1 MTSSIQI
8 YQSKDSHVQLD
19 VRIEHETIWLTQ
31 QQIGILFG
39 VQKSAISKHLKNI
52 FNSGELQF
60 DSVVSVLETTAKD
73 GKKYATHF
81 YNLDAILS
89 IGYRVNSLSAT
100 HFRIWANQVLKDY
113 ILRGA
118 AIHQRLEQVEYRLA
132 YSEYEIQE
140 MNKKFEHFVQSSL
153 PPKQGIFFNGQIFDA
168 YQFVSD
174 LIRSAKKT
182 ILLIDNYLDDSV
194 LLQLVKRNANVAAT
208 VCIRKITASMQLDI
222 DRYNTQYE
230 PIRVLEIPNIHD
242 RFLLIDEEK
251 LYTFG
256 ASFKDL
262 GKKIFCISLIESHEV
277 INSIRKICEDAI
289 EVHS

>member
-1 MTSSIQI
+1 MTSLIQI

-31 QQIGILFG
+31 KQMAELYGTE
-39 VQKSAISKHLKNI
+39 VPAISKHIKNI
-52 FNSGELQF
+52 YESKELNEMSTISKMEIVQM
-60 DSVVSVLETTAKD
+60 EGNRTIHRQTTM
-73 GKKYATHF
+73 
-81 YNLDAILS
+81 YNLDIIIAV
-89 IGYRVNSLSAT
+89 GYRVNSHKAT
-100 HFRIWANQVLKDY
+100 NFRIWATSILKNYLFNGYAINQRMDKIENQVYSLD
-113 ILRGA
+113 
-118 AIHQRLEQVEYRLA
+118 QQVQ
-132 YSEYEIQE
+132 SII
-140 MNKKFEHFVQSSL
+140 QSSL

-194 LLQLVKRNANVAAT
+194 LLQLAKRGVNVAAT
-208 VCIRKITASMQLDI
+208 VCIRKITATLQLDI
-222 DRYNTQYE
+222 DRYNTQYD
-230 PIRVLEIPNIHD
+230 PIRVLEIPDIHD

-262 GKKIFCISLIESHEV
+262 GKKIFCFSLIESPKI
-277 INSIRKICEDAI
+277 INAIRKICEDAI
-289 EVHS
+289 DEHS

>member
-1 MTSSIQI
+1 MTSLIQI

-31 QQIGILFG
+31 KQMAELYGTE
-39 VQKSAISKHLKNI
+39 VPAISKHIKNI
-52 FNSGELQF
+52 YESKELNEMSTISKMEIVQM
-60 DSVVSVLETTAKD
+60 EGNRTIHRQTTM
-73 GKKYATHF
+73 
-81 YNLDAILS
+81 YNLDIIIAV
-89 IGYRVNSLSAT
+89 GYRVNSHKAT
-100 HFRIWANQVLKDY
+100 NFRIWATSILKNYLFNGYAINQRMDKIENQVYSLD
-113 ILRGA
+113 
-118 AIHQRLEQVEYRLA
+118 QQVQ
-132 YSEYEIQE
+132 SII
-140 MNKKFEHFVQSSL
+140 QSSL

-194 LLQLVKRNANVAAT
+194 LLQLAKREANVAAT
-208 VCIRKITASMQLDI
+208 VCIRKITATLQLDI
-222 DRYNTQYE
+222 DRYNTQYD
-230 PIRVLEIPNIHD
+230 PIRVLEIPDIHD

-262 GKKIFCISLIESHEV
+262 GRKIFCFSLIESPKI
-277 INSIRKICEDAI
+277 INAIRKICEDAI
-289 EVHS
+289 DEHS

>member
-31 QQIGILFG
+31 KQMAELYGTE
-39 VQKSAISKHLKNI
+39 VPAKSKHIKNIYESKELNEMSTISKMEIVQMEGNRTI
-52 FNSGELQF
+52 RRQ
-60 DSVVSVLETTAKD
+60 TTI
-73 GKKYATHF
+73 
-81 YNLDAILS
+81 YNLDIIIAV
-89 IGYRVNSLSAT
+89 GYRVNSYKAT
-100 HFRIWANQVLKDY
+100 NFRIWATSILKNYLLNGCAISQRMDKIENQVYSLD
-113 ILRGA
+113 
-118 AIHQRLEQVEYRLA
+118 QQVQ
-132 YSEYEIQE
+132 SII
-140 MNKKFEHFVQSSL
+140 QSSL
-153 PPKQGIFFNGQIFDA
+153 PTKQGIFFNGQIFDA

-182 ILLIDNYLDDSV
+182 ILLIDNYLDDRV
-194 LLQLVKRNANVAAT
+194 LLQLAKRNAHVAAT
-208 VCIRKITASMQLDI
+208 VCIRRITASLQLDI

-262 GKKIFCISLIESHEV
+262 GKKIFCFSLIESPEV
-277 INSIRKICEDAI
+277 INAIRKICEDAI
-289 EVHS
+289 DVHS

>member
-1 MTSSIQI
+1 MTSLIQI

-31 QQIGILFG
+31 KQMAELYGTE
-39 VQKSAISKHLKNI
+39 VPAISKHIKNI
-52 FNSGELQF
+52 YESKELNEMSTISKMEIVQM
-60 DSVVSVLETTAKD
+60 EGNRTIHRQTTM
-73 GKKYATHF
+73 
-81 YNLDAILS
+81 YNLDIIIAV
-89 IGYRVNSLSAT
+89 GYRVNSHKAT
-100 HFRIWANQVLKDY
+100 NFRIWATSILKNYLFNGYAINQRMDKIENQVYSLD
-113 ILRGA
+113 
-118 AIHQRLEQVEYRLA
+118 QQVQ
-132 YSEYEIQE
+132 SII
-140 MNKKFEHFVQSSL
+140 QSSL

-194 LLQLVKRNANVAAT
+194 LLQLAKREANVAAT
-208 VCIRKITASMQLDI
+208 VCIRKITSTLQLDI
-222 DRYNTQYE
+222 DRYNTQYD
-230 PIRVLEIPNIHD
+230 PIRVLEIPDIHD

-262 GKKIFCISLIESHEV
+262 GKKIFCFSLIESPKI
-277 INSIRKICEDAI
+277 INAIRKICEDAI
-289 EVHS
+289 DEHS

>member
-1 MTSSIQI
+1 MTSLIQI

-31 QQIGILFG
+31 KQMAELYGTE
-39 VQKSAISKHLKNI
+39 VPAISKHIKNI
-52 FNSGELQF
+52 YESKELNEMSTISKMEIVQM
-60 DSVVSVLETTAKD
+60 EGNRTIHRQTTM
-73 GKKYATHF
+73 
-81 YNLDAILS
+81 YNLDIIIAV
-89 IGYRVNSLSAT
+89 GYRVNSHKAT
-100 HFRIWANQVLKDY
+100 NFRIWATSILKNYLFNGYAINQRMDKIENQVYSLD
-113 ILRGA
+113 
-118 AIHQRLEQVEYRLA
+118 QQVQ
-132 YSEYEIQE
+132 SII
-140 MNKKFEHFVQSSL
+140 QSSL

-194 LLQLVKRNANVAAT
+194 LLQLAKREVNVAAT
-208 VCIRKITASMQLDI
+208 VCIRKITATLQLDI
-222 DRYNTQYE
+222 DRYNTQYD
-230 PIRVLEIPNIHD
+230 PIRVLEIPDIHD

-262 GKKIFCISLIESHEV
+262 GKKIFCFSLIESPKI
-277 INSIRKICEDAI
+277 INAIRKICEDAI
-289 EVHS
+289 DEHS

>member
-31 QQIGILFG
+31 KQMAELYGTE
-39 VQKSAISKHLKNI
+39 VPAISKHIKNI
-52 FNSGELQF
+52 YESKELNEMSTISKMEIVQM
-60 DSVVSVLETTAKD
+60 EGNRTIRRQTTI
-73 GKKYATHF
+73 
-81 YNLDAILS
+81 YNPDIIIAV
-89 IGYRVNSLSAT
+89 GYRVNSYKAT
-100 HFRIWANQVLKDY
+100 NFRIWATSILKNYLLNGCAISQRMDKIENQVYSLD
-113 ILRGA
+113 
-118 AIHQRLEQVEYRLA
+118 QQVQ
-132 YSEYEIQE
+132 SII
-140 MNKKFEHFVQSSL
+140 QSSL
-153 PPKQGIFFNGQIFDA
+153 PTKQGIFFNGQIFDA

-182 ILLIDNYLDDSV
+182 IFLIDNYLDDRV
-194 LLQLVKRNANVAAT
+194 LLQLAKRNAHVAAT
-208 VCIRKITASMQLDI
+208 VCIRRITASLQLDI

-262 GKKIFCISLIESHEV
+262 GKKIFCFSLIESPEV
-277 INSIRKICEDAI
+277 INAIRKICEDAI
-289 EVHS
+289 DVHS

>member
-31 QQIGILFG
+31 KQMAELYGTE
-39 VQKSAISKHLKNI
+39 VPAISKHIKNI
-52 FNSGELQF
+52 YESKELNEMSTISKMEIVQM
-60 DSVVSVLETTAKD
+60 EGNRTIRRQTTM
-73 GKKYATHF
+73 
-81 YNLDAILS
+81 YNLDIIIAV
-89 IGYRVNSLSAT
+89 GYRVNSHKAT
-100 HFRIWANQVLKDY
+100 NFRIWATSVLKNYLFNGCAINQRMDKIENQVYSLD
-113 ILRGA
+113 
-118 AIHQRLEQVEYRLA
+118 QQVQ
-132 YSEYEIQE
+132 SII
-140 MNKKFEHFVQSSL
+140 QSSL

-182 ILLIDNYLDDSV
+182 IILIDNYLDDSV
-194 LLQLVKRNANVAAT
+194 LLQLAKREANVAAT
-208 VCIRKITASMQLDI
+208 VCIRRITATLQLDI
-222 DRYNTQYE
+222 DRYNTQYA
-230 PIRVLEIPNIHD
+230 PIRVIEIPDIHD

-262 GKKIFCISLIESHEV
+262 GKKIFCFSLIESPKI
-277 INSIRKICEDAI
+277 INAIRKICEDAI
-289 EVHS
+289 DEHS

>member
-31 QQIGILFG
+31 KQMAELYGTE
-39 VQKSAISKHLKNI
+39 VPAISKHIKNI
-52 FNSGELQF
+52 YESKELNEMSTISKMEIVQM
-60 DSVVSVLETTAKD
+60 EGNRTIHRQTTM
-73 GKKYATHF
+73 
-81 YNLDAILS
+81 YNLDIIIAV
-89 IGYRVNSLSAT
+89 GYRVNSHKAT
-100 HFRIWANQVLKDY
+100 NFRIWATSILKNYLFNGYAINQRMDKIENQVYSLD
-113 ILRGA
+113 
-118 AIHQRLEQVEYRLA
+118 QQVQ
-132 YSEYEIQE
+132 SII
-140 MNKKFEHFVQSSL
+140 QSSL

-194 LLQLVKRNANVAAT
+194 LLQLAKREVNVAAT
-208 VCIRKITASMQLDI
+208 VCIRKITATLQLDI
-222 DRYNTQYE
+222 DRYNTQYD
-230 PIRVLEIPNIHD
+230 PIRVLEIPDIHD

-262 GKKIFCISLIESHEV
+262 GKKIFCFSLIESPKI
-277 INSIRKICEDAI
+277 INAIRKICEDAI
-289 EVHS
+289 DEHS